1 METKAVKPIRYNSGL
16 VARDS
21 LLGTR
26 VPRPES
32 RVGSHFANFTQNG
45 APVTVTLIL
54 LALLVFG
61 VFGCARTA
69 GGIRVVPMGNRH
81 VLALSPDDVVE
92 VMRRAGFSDNQILE
106 YGTDLRNGLAESGA
120 VQIKIG
126 RKVEAVFAINLNEGN
141 CVYISTRLRGN
152 FIYNVDSGWVGG
164 GR

>member
-1 METKAVKPIRYNSGL
+1 MQTIRCKSEL

-26 VPRPES
+26 VPRPEA
-32 RVGSHFANFTQNG
+32 R
-45 APVTVTLIL
+45 VTVML
-54 LALLVFG
+54 LALLVLG
-61 VFGCARTA
+61 VAGCTRPISR
-69 GGIRVVPMGNRH
+69 GIQVVPMSNRH
-81 VLALSPDDVVE
+81 VLALSADDVVQI
-92 VMRRAGFSDNQILE
+92 MRRAGFSDTQILE

-126 RKVEAVFAINLNEGN
+126 RKVEAVFAVNLNDGN

-152 FIYNVDSGWVGG
+152 FIYNVDSGWIGG